1 MAVRAAA
8 EVLVVVAAAAE
19 ARDPGRGDR
28 PSPVLSPPVASP
40 SKRKSPIMRARAS
53 EPAPNFSV
61 CLSAYEFLE
70 LRGLVFIF
78 RHCDFRTAL
87 SLLPEFARI

>member
-28 PSPVLSPPVASP
+28 PKPGAQPAGGVTFEEE
-40 SKRKSPIMRARAS
+40 
-53 EPAPNFSV
+53 EPDYAGLGIGAGAQFFS
-61 CLSAYEFLE
+61 
-70 LRGLVFIF
+70 
-78 RHCDFRTAL
+78 
-87 SLLPEFARI
+87 LP